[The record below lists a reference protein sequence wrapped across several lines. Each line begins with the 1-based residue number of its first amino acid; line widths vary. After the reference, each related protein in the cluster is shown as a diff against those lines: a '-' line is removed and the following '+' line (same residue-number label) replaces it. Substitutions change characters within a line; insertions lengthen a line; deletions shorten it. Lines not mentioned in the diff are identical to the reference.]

1 MSMKMQIESK
11 LRDAF
16 APQLLEVVDESEQH
30 RGHAGWREG
39 GETHFRVHMVAA
51 AMAGK
56 SRLERQRAV
65 NRCLAEE
72 LATSVHALA
81 MELSAPEPTAG
92 DQAEAGMAKP
102 ADRR

>member
-1 MSMKMQIESK
+1 MGLTMSMRSRIESK

-16 APQLLEVVDESEQH
+16 APQLLEVVDESESH

-56 SRLERQRAV
+56 SRVERQRAV
-65 NRCLAEE
+65 NRCLRDE

-81 MELSAPEPTAG
+81 MQLRAPDEAAGSRTSAT
-92 DQAEAGMAKP
+92 D
-102 ADRR
+102 

>member
-1 MSMKMQIESK
+1 MSMQAQIESK

-16 APQLLEVVDESEQH
+16 APQVLEVIDESEQH

-56 SRLERQRAV
+56 SRIERQRAV

-72 LATSVHALA
+72 LASTVHALA
-81 MELSAPEPTAG
+81 MDLRAPQDTPKG
-92 DQAEAGMAKP
+92 D
-102 ADRR
+102 

>member
-1 MSMKMQIESK
+1 MGLTVSMKSRIESK
-11 LRDAF
+11 LREAF
-16 APQLLEVVDESEQH
+16 APQLLEVADESEQH

-56 SRLERQRAV
+56 SRIERQRAV
-65 NRCLAEE
+65 NRCLADE

-81 MELSAPEPTAG
+81 MDLRAP
-92 DQAEAGMAKP
+92 DEA
-102 ADRR
+102 

>member
-1 MSMKMQIESK
+1 MSMRTRIESK
-11 LRDAF
+11 LREAF
-16 APQLLEVVDESEQH
+16 TPDSLEVVDESEQH

-39 GETHFRVHMVAA
+39 GETHFRVHMVAS

-65 NRCLAEE
+65 NRCLADE

-81 MELSAPEPTAG
+81 MELRAPGEKAPG
-92 DQAEAGMAKP
+92 
-102 ADRR
+102 